1 MKSLQSK
8 LWAKIT
14 ALLLLTV
21 FAIVLFFSGFG
32 VLYLADQG
40 GYSNPE
46 GFAED
51 HIAGN
56 AFYSAMNT
64 AADYYSAVLQ
74 QSSGGSG
81 SALSYYEQQFSR
93 ENSNFFFTVQDDTG
107 KIVFESSDQDETYQ
121 YMRSQEQYLSYNW
134 RDVVEDDHVFA
145 SEEEYQTY
153 LDSLQKQNFNINDAY
168 ITEYIYADET
178 AAASQTETSVS
189 EALVTDDTEAEAASA
204 PEPDEAGA
212 VREVHA
218 YISYQ
223 RFDYQHVTITGY
235 IRSPLTAKDDIYQES
250 YYSNLLVE
258 NRHVLIA
265 VAAVSFAVCL
275 ALLVFLLC
283 AAGHKEGV
291 EGIHL
296 NWVDRIPLDL
306 YLVLAFTAGACLLA
320 FGVDLTN
327 SSIAIAIFV
336 IAVLLVFAVLLVM
349 SVLMTL
355 STRFK
360 SGAFW
365 KNTLVYRCLR
375 LLFRMGKGLKDGL
388 SYCAKHLHL
397 YWQAGLIF
405 VGVSLAELFV
415 LAAFS
420 RSGVVVIWVIAK
432 LAEAP
437 LLVLLAV
444 SLQKLKAGGEALAA
458 GNLNASVD
466 VNHMYGVLKHHG
478 ENLNSIAQGMQKAVQ
493 QQLKSERF
501 RTDLITNVSHD
512 IKTPLTS
519 IINYVNLMKR
529 EHIEDA
535 RINAYLD
542 VLDQKSQR
550 LKTLIE
556 DLVEASKASSGNVKL
571 EFTDID
577 LVQMAFQTNGEFEE
591 KLDARH
597 LQLIINAPREPLMIR
612 ADGRRLWRVLENL
625 YNNVCKYAME
635 GSRVYVDLARVPGNP
650 ETGTAGQAVF
660 TIKNISANPLN
671 IRADE
676 LTERFVRGDVA
687 RTTEGSGLGLS
698 IAKDLTELQN
708 GQFSLYIDGDLF
720 KAQVTFDLVE
730 KTTEKAVEDA
740 EIIEETDA
748 SEAAEKPKKDDELK
762 KTNIPEE
769 ATIQKEVN
777 GESSENA
784 INETINTTENS
795 RNE

>member
-1 MKSLQSK
+1 MKQVQSK

-46 GFAED
+46 GFAAD

-107 KIVFESSDQDETYQ
+107 KIVFESPDQDETYQ

-145 SEEEYQTY
+145 SVEDYQDY
-153 LDSLQKQNFNINDAY
+153 VDSLQKQNFNVYDAY
-168 ITEYIYADET
+168 ITEYTTADE
-178 AAASQTETSVS
+178 ASSGSQTESSVS
-189 EALVTDDTEAEAASA
+189 EELVTDDTAVQTEPA
-204 PEPDEAGA
+204 PGSGEAGA

-223 RFDYQHVTITGY
+223 RFDYAHVTITGY
-235 IRSPLTAKDDIYQES
+235 IRQTLAAKDRIYFEA
-250 YYSNLLVE
+250 YYTNLLVE
-258 NRHVLIA
+258 NRNTLIWLTAALFVL
-265 VAAVSFAVCL
+265 CL
-275 ALLVFLLC
+275 ALFIFLLC

-296 NWVDRIPLDL
+296 NWVDNIPLDL
-306 YLVLAFTAGACLLA
+306 YLVLAVAAGGCIFAA
-320 FGVDLTN
+320 GIELTN
-327 SSIAIAIFV
+327 ASIAIAVFV
-336 IAVLLVFAVLLVM
+336 VAVLLVFAVLLVM
-349 SVLMTL
+349 SVFMTL
-355 STRFK
+355 ATRFK

-365 KNTLVYRCLR
+365 KNTIVYRCVC

-405 VGVSLAELFV
+405 AGVTLLEFLV
-415 LAAFS
+415 VAAF
-420 RSGVVVIWVIAK
+420 GNGAICVIWLLAK
-432 LAEAP
+432 LVETP
-437 LLVLLAV
+437 LLVLILI
-444 SLQKLKAGGEALAA
+444 SLQKLKAGGEALAE

-466 VNHMYGVLKHHG
+466 LKHMYGVLKSHG

-519 IINYVNLMKR
+519 IVNYVDLLKKENVQPEKAK
-529 EHIEDA
+529 EYIA
-535 RINAYLD
+535 ILD
-542 VLDQKSQR
+542 RQSAR
-550 LKTLIE
+550 LKKLTE
-556 DLVEASKASSGNVKL
+556 DLVEASKASSGTLPVHLEAVDVNVLLSQVSGEYQSRFELCRLEPIVKL
-571 EFTDID
+571 
-577 LVQMAFQTNGEFEE
+577 
-591 KLDARH
+591 
-597 LQLIINAPREPLMIR
+597 APESPQIL
-612 ADGRRLWRVLENL
+612 ADGKLLWRVFDNL
-625 YNNVCKYAME
+625 LSNICKYAMPGTRVYFTSE
-635 GSRVYVDLARVPGNP
+635 VLDSRV
-650 ETGTAGQAVF
+650 QISF
-660 TIKNISANPLN
+660 KNISNYPLD
-671 IRADE
+671 ITADE
-676 LTERFVRGDVA
+676 LMERFVRGDSS
-687 RTTEGSGLGLS
+687 RSTEGSGLGLS
-698 IAKDLTELQN
+698 IAQSLTGLQKGSFDLVV
-708 GQFSLYIDGDLF
+708 DGDLF
-720 KAQVTFDLVE
+720 KA
-730 KTTEKAVEDA
+730 
-740 EIIEETDA
+740 
-748 SEAAEKPKKDDELK
+748 
-762 KTNIPEE
+762 NISFPLLN
-769 ATIQKEVN
+769 V
-777 GESSENA
+777 
-784 INETINTTENS
+784 
-795 RNE
+795 

>member
-1 MKSLQSK
+1 MKQLQSK

-46 GFAED
+46 GFAAD

-93 ENSNFFFTVQDDTG
+93 ENSNFFFTVQDDSG
-107 KIVFESSDQDETYQ
+107 KTVFESPDQDETYQ
-121 YMRSQEQYLSYNW
+121 YARSQEQYLSYNW

-145 SEEEYQTY
+145 SVEDYQDY
-153 LDSLQKQNFNINDAY
+153 VDSLQKQNFNVYDAY
-168 ITEYIYADET
+168 ITEYTTADE
-178 AAASQTETSVS
+178 AAASSQTETSAS
-189 EALVTDDTEAEAASA
+189 EELVTDDTAVQTEPA

-223 RFDYQHVTITGY
+223 RFDYAHVTITGY
-235 IRSPLTAKDDIYQES
+235 IRQTLAAKDRIYFEA
-250 YYSNLLVE
+250 YYTNLLVE
-258 NRHVLIA
+258 NRNTLIWLTAALFVL
-265 VAAVSFAVCL
+265 CL
-275 ALLVFLLC
+275 ALVIFLLC

-296 NWVDRIPLDL
+296 NWVDKIPLDL
-306 YLVLAFTAGACLLA
+306 YLALALGIGSCVLMLGIDATSVDFAPAVILLA
-320 FGVDLTN
+320 ILLTL
-327 SSIAIAIFV
+327 AA
-336 IAVLLVFAVLLVM
+336 LLVM

-365 KNTLVYRCLR
+365 KNTIIFYILR
-375 LLFRMGKGLKDGL
+375 FLARTLRAIGTGI
-388 SYCAKHLHL
+388 SYCAVHLPL
-397 YWQAGLIF
+397 YWQTGLIF
-405 VGVSLAELFV
+405 VGISLAELFV

-420 RSGVVVIWVIAK
+420 RSAVVVIWVIAK

-437 LLVLLAV
+437 LLVLLAI
-444 SLQKLKAGGEALAA
+444 SLQKLKSGGEALAE

-466 VNHMYGVLKHHG
+466 LNHMYGVLKHHG

-519 IINYVNLMKR
+519 IVNYVDLLKK
-529 EHIEDA
+529 EDVQPEKA
-535 RINAYLD
+535 KEYLA
-542 VLDQKSQR
+542 VLDRQSAR
-550 LKTLIE
+550 LKKLTE
-556 DLVEASKASSGNVKL
+556 DLVEASKASSGTLPVHLEAVDVNVLLSQVSGEYQSRFELCRLEPIVKL
-571 EFTDID
+571 
-577 LVQMAFQTNGEFEE
+577 
-591 KLDARH
+591 
-597 LQLIINAPREPLMIR
+597 APESPQIL
-612 ADGRRLWRVLENL
+612 ADGKLLWRVFDNL
-625 YNNVCKYAME
+625 LSNICKYAMPGTRVYFTSE
-635 GSRVYVDLARVPGNP
+635 VLDSRV
-650 ETGTAGQAVF
+650 QISF
-660 TIKNISANPLN
+660 KNISNYPLD
-671 IRADE
+671 ITADE
-676 LTERFVRGDVA
+676 LMERFVRGDSS
-687 RTTEGSGLGLS
+687 RSTEGSGLGLS
-698 IAKDLTELQN
+698 IAQSLTGLQKGSFDLVV
-708 GQFSLYIDGDLF
+708 DGDLF
-720 KAQVTFDLVE
+720 KA
-730 KTTEKAVEDA
+730 
-740 EIIEETDA
+740 
-748 SEAAEKPKKDDELK
+748 
-762 KTNIPEE
+762 NISFPLLN
-769 ATIQKEVN
+769 V
-777 GESSENA
+777 
-784 INETINTTENS
+784 
-795 RNE
+795 

>member
-1 MKSLQSK
+1 MKQLQSK

-46 GFAED
+46 GFAAD

-107 KIVFESSDQDETYQ
+107 KIVFESPDQDETYQ

-145 SEEEYQTY
+145 SVEDYQDY
-153 LDSLQKQNFNINDAY
+153 VDSLQKQNFNVYDAY
-168 ITEYIYADET
+168 ITEYTTADE
-178 AAASQTETSVS
+178 ASSGSQTESSVS
-189 EALVTDDTEAEAASA
+189 EELVTDDTAVQTEPA

-223 RFDYQHVTITGY
+223 RFDYAHVTITGY
-235 IRSPLTAKDDIYQES
+235 IRQTLAAKDRIYFEA
-250 YYSNLLVE
+250 YYTNLLVE
-258 NRHVLIA
+258 NRNTLIWLTAVLF
-265 VAAVSFAVCL
+265 VLCL
-275 ALLVFLLC
+275 ALVIFLLC

-296 NWVDRIPLDL
+296 NWVDKIPLDL
-306 YLVLAFTAGACLLA
+306 YLVLAVAAGGCIFAA
-320 FGVDLTN
+320 GIELTN
-327 SSIAIAIFV
+327 ASIAIAVFV
-336 IAVLLVFAVLLVM
+336 VAVLLVFAVLLIM
-349 SVLMTL
+349 SVFMTL
-355 STRFK
+355 ATRFK

-365 KNTLVYRCLR
+365 KNTIIFYILR
-375 LLFRMGKGLKDGL
+375 FLARTLRAIGTGI
-388 SYCAKHLHL
+388 SYCAVHLPL

-405 VGVSLAELFV
+405 VGISLAELFV

-420 RSGVVVIWVIAK
+420 RSAVVVIWVIAK

-437 LLVLLAV
+437 LLVLILIY
-444 SLQKLKAGGEALAA
+444 LQKLKSGGEALAA

-466 VNHMYGVLKHHG
+466 LNHMYGVLKHHG

-519 IINYVNLMKR
+519 IVNYVDLLKK
-529 EHIEDA
+529 EDVQPEKA
-535 RINAYLD
+535 KEYLA
-542 VLDQKSQR
+542 VLDRQSAR
-550 LKTLIE
+550 LKKLTE
-556 DLVEASKASSGNVKL
+556 DLVEASKASSGTLPVHLEAVDVNVLLSQVSGEYQSRFELCRLEPIVKL
-571 EFTDID
+571 
-577 LVQMAFQTNGEFEE
+577 
-591 KLDARH
+591 
-597 LQLIINAPREPLMIR
+597 APESPQIL
-612 ADGRRLWRVLENL
+612 ADGKLLWRVFDNL
-625 YNNVCKYAME
+625 LSNICKYAMPGTRVYFTSE
-635 GSRVYVDLARVPGNP
+635 VLDSRV
-650 ETGTAGQAVF
+650 QISF
-660 TIKNISANPLN
+660 KNISNYPLD
-671 IRADE
+671 ITADE
-676 LTERFVRGDVA
+676 LMERFVRGDSS
-687 RTTEGSGLGLS
+687 RSTEGSGLGLS
-698 IAKDLTELQN
+698 IAQSLTGLQKGSFDLVV
-708 GQFSLYIDGDLF
+708 DGDLF
-720 KAQVTFDLVE
+720 KA
-730 KTTEKAVEDA
+730 
-740 EIIEETDA
+740 
-748 SEAAEKPKKDDELK
+748 
-762 KTNIPEE
+762 NISFPLLN
-769 ATIQKEVN
+769 V
-777 GESSENA
+777 
-784 INETINTTENS
+784 
-795 RNE
+795 

>member
-1 MKSLQSK
+1 MKQLQSK

-46 GFAED
+46 GFAAD

-93 ENSNFFFTVQDDTG
+93 ENSNFFFTVQDDSG
-107 KIVFESSDQDETYQ
+107 KTVFESPDQDETYQ
-121 YMRSQEQYLSYNW
+121 YARSQEQYLSYNW

-145 SEEEYQTY
+145 SVEDYQDY
-153 LDSLQKQNFNINDAY
+153 VDSLQKQNFNVYDAY
-168 ITEYIYADET
+168 ITEYTTADE
-178 AAASQTETSVS
+178 AAASSQTETSAS
-189 EALVTDDTEAEAASA
+189 EELVTDDTAVQTEPA

-223 RFDYQHVTITGY
+223 RFDYAHVTITGY
-235 IRSPLTAKDDIYQES
+235 IRQTLAAKDRIYLEA
-250 YYSNLLVE
+250 YYTNLLVE
-258 NRHVLIA
+258 NRNTLIWLTAVLF
-265 VAAVSFAVCL
+265 VLCL
-275 ALLVFLLC
+275 ALVIFLLC

-296 NWVDRIPLDL
+296 NWVDKIPLDL
-306 YLVLAFTAGACLLA
+306 YLALALGIGSCVLMLGIDATSVDFAPAVILLA
-320 FGVDLTN
+320 
-327 SSIAIAIFV
+327 I
-336 IAVLLVFAVLLVM
+336 LLALAVLLVM

-365 KNTLVYRCLR
+365 KNTIIFYILR
-375 LLFRMGKGLKDGL
+375 FLARTLRAIGTGI
-388 SYCAKHLHL
+388 SYCAVHLPL

-405 VGVSLAELFV
+405 VGISLAELFV

-420 RSGVVVIWVIAK
+420 RSAVVVIWVIAK

-444 SLQKLKAGGEALAA
+444 SLQKLKSGGEALAA
-458 GNLNASVD
+458 GNLNAGVD
-466 VNHMYGVLKHHG
+466 LNHMYGVLKHHG

-519 IINYVNLMKR
+519 IVNYVDLLKK
-529 EHIEDA
+529 EDIQPEKA
-535 RINAYLD
+535 KEYLA
-542 VLDQKSQR
+542 VLDRQSAR
-550 LKTLIE
+550 LKKLTE
-556 DLVEASKASSGNVKL
+556 DLVEASKASSGTLPVHLEAVDVNVLLSQVSGEYQSRFELCRLEPIVKL
-571 EFTDID
+571 APESPQILADR
-577 LVQMAFQTNGEFEE
+577 
-591 KLDARH
+591 KL
-597 LQLIINAPREPLMIR
+597 
-612 ADGRRLWRVLENL
+612 LWRVFDNL
-625 YNNVCKYAME
+625 LSNICKYAMPGTRVYFTSE
-635 GSRVYVDLARVPGNP
+635 VLDSRV
-650 ETGTAGQAVF
+650 QISF
-660 TIKNISANPLN
+660 KNISNYPLD
-671 IRADE
+671 ITADE
-676 LTERFVRGDVA
+676 LMERFVRGDSS
-687 RTTEGSGLGLS
+687 RSTEGSGLGLS
-698 IAKDLTELQN
+698 IAQSLTGLQKGSFDLVV
-708 GQFSLYIDGDLF
+708 DGDLF
-720 KAQVTFDLVE
+720 KA
-730 KTTEKAVEDA
+730 
-740 EIIEETDA
+740 
-748 SEAAEKPKKDDELK
+748 
-762 KTNIPEE
+762 NISFPLLN
-769 ATIQKEVN
+769 V
-777 GESSENA
+777 
-784 INETINTTENS
+784 
-795 RNE
+795 

>member
-189 EALVTDDTEAEAASA
+189 KEIMTDDTEAEAASA

-291 EGIHL
+291 AGIHL

-306 YLVLAFTAGACLLA
+306 YLALAIVPGGCLFA
-320 FGVDLTN
+320 IGVDLTN
-327 SSIAIAIFV
+327 ASLAISIFV
-336 IAVLLVFAVLLVM
+336 FAVLLAFAVLLVM

-365 KNTLVYRCLR
+365 KNTIVYRCLC

-466 VNHMYGVLKHHG
+466 VNHMYGVLKSHG

-519 IINYVNLMKR
+519 IVNYVNLLKK
-529 EHIEDA
+529 EDVQPEKA
-535 RINAYLD
+535 KEYIA
-542 VLDQKSQR
+542 VLDRQSAR
-550 LKTLIE
+550 LKKLTE
-556 DLVEASKASSGNVKL
+556 DLVEASKASSGTLSVHLEAVDVNVLLSQVSGEYQSRFELCKLEPIVKL
-571 EFTDID
+571 SSEDPQI
-577 LVQMAFQTNGEFEE
+577 L
-591 KLDARH
+591 
-597 LQLIINAPREPLMIR
+597 
-612 ADGRRLWRVLENL
+612 ADGKLLWRVFDNL
-625 YNNVCKYAME
+625 LSNICKYAMP
-635 GSRVYVDLARVPGNP
+635 GTRVYFTSEVQDGRVSIS
-650 ETGTAGQAVF
+650 F
-660 TIKNISANPLN
+660 KNISNYPLD
-671 IRADE
+671 ITADE
-676 LTERFVRGDVA
+676 LLERFVRGDLS
-687 RTTEGSGLGLS
+687 RSTEGSGLGLS
-698 IAKDLTELQN
+698 IAQSLTGLQKGTFDLVV
-708 GQFSLYIDGDLF
+708 DGDLF
-720 KAQVTFDLVE
+720 KANLSFPL
-730 KTTEKAVEDA
+730 
-740 EIIEETDA
+740 
-748 SEAAEKPKKDDELK
+748 L
-762 KTNIPEE
+762 
-769 ATIQKEVN
+769 
-777 GESSENA
+777 NA
-784 INETINTTENS
+784 
-795 RNE
+795 

>member
-107 KIVFESSDQDETYQ
+107 KTVFESPDQDEAYQ
-121 YMRSQEQYLSYNW
+121 YTRSQEQYLSYNW
-134 RDVVEDDHVFA
+134 RNVVEEDHVFS
-145 SEEEYQTY
+145 SEEAFEEYVN
-153 LDSLQKQNFNINDAY
+153 SLNRQNFNVDSAY
-168 ITEYIYADET
+168 ITTYEQEDSAEDVSG
-178 AAASQTETSVS
+178 AQTEERS
-189 EALVTDDTEAEAASA
+189 
-204 PEPDEAGA
+204 PEPAQENSPTETTADDHPADLPGSK
-212 VREVHA
+212 VHA

-223 RFDYQHVTITGY
+223 RFDYAHVTITGY
-235 IRSPLTAKDDIYQES
+235 IRQTLAAKDRIYFEA
-250 YYSNLLVE
+250 YYTNLLVE
-258 NRHVLIA
+258 NRNTLIWLTAVLF
-265 VAAVSFAVCL
+265 VLCL
-275 ALLVFLLC
+275 ALVIFLLC

-306 YLVLAFTAGACLLA
+306 YLALALAIGSCDLMLGIDATGVDFVPAVILLA
-320 FGVDLTN
+320 
-327 SSIAIAIFV
+327 I
-336 IAVLLVFAVLLVM
+336 LLALAVLLVM

-365 KNTLVYRCLR
+365 KNTIVYRCLC

-466 VNHMYGVLKHHG
+466 VNHMYGVLKSHG

-519 IINYVNLMKR
+519 IVNYVDLLKK
-529 EHIEDA
+529 EDVQPEKA
-535 RINAYLD
+535 KEYIA
-542 VLDQKSQR
+542 VLDRQSAR
-550 LKTLIE
+550 LKKLTE
-556 DLVEASKASSGNVKL
+556 DLVEASKASSGTLPVHLEAVDVNVLLSQVSGEYQSRFELCKLEPIVKL
-571 EFTDID
+571 SSEDPQI
-577 LVQMAFQTNGEFEE
+577 L
-591 KLDARH
+591 
-597 LQLIINAPREPLMIR
+597 
-612 ADGRRLWRVLENL
+612 ADGKLLWRVFDNL
-625 YNNVCKYAME
+625 LSNICKYAMP
-635 GSRVYVDLARVPGNP
+635 GTRVYFTSEVQDGRVSIS
-650 ETGTAGQAVF
+650 F
-660 TIKNISANPLN
+660 KNISNYPLD
-671 IRADE
+671 ITADE
-676 LTERFVRGDVA
+676 LLERFVRGDSS
-687 RTTEGSGLGLS
+687 RSTEGSGLGLS
-698 IAKDLTELQN
+698 IAQSLTGLQKGTFDLVV
-708 GQFSLYIDGDLF
+708 DGDLF
-720 KAQVTFDLVE
+720 KANLSFPL
-730 KTTEKAVEDA
+730 
-740 EIIEETDA
+740 
-748 SEAAEKPKKDDELK
+748 L
-762 KTNIPEE
+762 
-769 ATIQKEVN
+769 
-777 GESSENA
+777 NA
-784 INETINTTENS
+784 
-795 RNE
+795 

>member
-21 FAIVLFFSGFG
+21 FVIVLFFSGFG

-107 KIVFESSDQDETYQ
+107 KTVFESPDQDEAYQ
-121 YMRSQEQYLSYNW
+121 YTRSQEQYLSYNW
-134 RDVVEDDHVFA
+134 RNVVEEDHVFS
-145 SEEEYQTY
+145 SEEAFEEYVN
-153 LDSLQKQNFNINDAY
+153 SLNRQNFNVDSAY
-168 ITEYIYADET
+168 ITTYEQEDSAEDVSG
-178 AAASQTETSVS
+178 AQTE
-189 EALVTDDTEAEAASA
+189 ERP
-204 PEPDEAGA
+204 PEPALENSAAETTVETTADDHPADLPGSK
-212 VREVHA
+212 VHA

-223 RFDYQHVTITGY
+223 RFDYAHVTITGY
-235 IRSPLTAKDDIYQES
+235 IRQTLAAKDRIYFEA
-250 YYSNLLVE
+250 YYTNLLVE
-258 NRHVLIA
+258 NRNTLIWLTAVLF
-265 VAAVSFAVCL
+265 VLCL
-275 ALLVFLLC
+275 ALVIFLLC

-306 YLVLAFTAGACLLA
+306 YLALALAIGSCVLMLGIDATGVDFVPAAILLA
-320 FGVDLTN
+320 
-327 SSIAIAIFV
+327 I
-336 IAVLLVFAVLLVM
+336 LLALAVLLVM

-365 KNTLVYRCLR
+365 KNTLVYRCLC
-375 LLFRMGKGLKDGL
+375 LLSRMGKGLKDGL

-405 VGVSLAELFV
+405 AGVTLLEFLV
-415 LAAFS
+415 VAAFGS
-420 RSGVVVIWVIAK
+420 ESICVIWFLAK
-432 LAEAP
+432 LVETP
-437 LLVLLAV
+437 LLVLILI
-444 SLQKLKAGGEALAA
+444 SLQKLKAGGEALAE

-466 VNHMYGVLKHHG
+466 LRHMYGVLKHHG

-519 IINYVNLMKR
+519 IVNYVDLLKK
-529 EHIEDA
+529 EDVQPEKA
-535 RINAYLD
+535 KEYIA
-542 VLDQKSQR
+542 VLDRQSAR
-550 LKTLIE
+550 LKKLTE
-556 DLVEASKASSGNVKL
+556 DLVEASKASSGTLPVHLEAVDVNVLLSQVSGEYQSRFELCKLEPIVKL
-571 EFTDID
+571 SSEDPQI
-577 LVQMAFQTNGEFEE
+577 L
-591 KLDARH
+591 
-597 LQLIINAPREPLMIR
+597 
-612 ADGRRLWRVLENL
+612 ADGKLLWRVFDNL
-625 YNNVCKYAME
+625 LSNICKYAMP
-635 GSRVYVDLARVPGNP
+635 GTRVYFTSEVQDGRVSIS
-650 ETGTAGQAVF
+650 F
-660 TIKNISANPLN
+660 KNISNYPLD
-671 IRADE
+671 ITADE
-676 LTERFVRGDVA
+676 LLERFVRGDSS
-687 RTTEGSGLGLS
+687 RSTEGSGLGLS
-698 IAKDLTELQN
+698 IAQSLTGLQKGTFDLVV
-708 GQFSLYIDGDLF
+708 DGDLF
-720 KAQVTFDLVE
+720 KANLSFPL
-730 KTTEKAVEDA
+730 
-740 EIIEETDA
+740 
-748 SEAAEKPKKDDELK
+748 L
-762 KTNIPEE
+762 
-769 ATIQKEVN
+769 
-777 GESSENA
+777 NA
-784 INETINTTENS
+784 
-795 RNE
+795 